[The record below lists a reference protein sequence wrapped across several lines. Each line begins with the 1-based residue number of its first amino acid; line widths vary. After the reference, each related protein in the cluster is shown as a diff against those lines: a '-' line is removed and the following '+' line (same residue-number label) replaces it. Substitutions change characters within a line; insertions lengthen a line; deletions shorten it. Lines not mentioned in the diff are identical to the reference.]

1 MADNYIEQRMDD
13 LKSGRL
19 SASLRLKTG
28 NRPGTAAKNRKRRI
42 YTVGLTGLRYF
53 AHIGVFDQERK
64 IGNDFCVD
72 ISVDIAPYGVIAE
85 NLDAT
90 ISYADLAE
98 VVGAEM
104 AVEHLL
110 LESVAEN
117 ICEAVKERWPQ
128 ISAGEV
134 KITKITAPIAGL
146 TGSAYVRLSF

>member
-19 SASLRLKTG
+19 GASLRQKTG
-28 NRPGTAAKNRKRRI
+28 HRQGTAAKKRRI

-72 ISVDIAPYGVIAE
+72 ISVDIAPYGMIAE

-104 AVEHLL
+104 AVEHRL

-128 ISAGEV
+128 ICAGEV
-134 KITKITAPIAGL
+134 KITKITAPVAGL